1 MEVQIAKKA
10 CKGILNK
17 QPLELNLEVLFISS
31 LVIGHWSLVIGHWSL
46 VIGENDSS
54 FFFLLSSFL
63 LTPDS

>member
-1 MEVQIAKKA
+1 MEVQIVKKA

-46 VIGENDSS
+46 VKTILLSS
-54 FFFLLSSFL
+54 FFFLPSS
-63 LTPDS
+63 

>member
-1 MEVQIAKKA
+1 MEVQIVKKA

-31 LVIGHWSLVIGHWSL
+31 LVIGHWSLVIGYWSL

>member
-1 MEVQIAKKA
+1 M
-10 CKGILNK
+10 NK

-31 LVIGHWSLVIGHWSL
+31 LVIGYWSLVIGHWSL